1 MTWYAI
7 PPSVNGDCERESIPI
22 FYLRYLYL
30 SRSAFLVSFRNPD
43 KQLTNVKSVFK
54 SLAH

>member
-30 SRSAFLVSFRNPD
+30 SRSEFLVSFRDPD

-54 SLAH
+54 SLAY